1 MTWTATPAGFSIR
14 DMGGL
19 IGSADTVDDTA
30 GFVVTHRFTGAE
42 KRCGTLGEAAEWL
55 TCVEDAIRTPLANV

>member
-1 MTWTATPAGFSIR
+1 
-14 DMGGL
+14 MGSL
-19 IGSADTVDDTA
+19 IGSVDTLDDAAA